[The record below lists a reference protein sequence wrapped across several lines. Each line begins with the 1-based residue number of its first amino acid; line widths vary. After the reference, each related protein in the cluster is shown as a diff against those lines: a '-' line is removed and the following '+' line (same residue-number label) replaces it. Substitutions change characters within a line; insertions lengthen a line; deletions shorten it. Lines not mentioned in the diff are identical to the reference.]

1 MHGDRVSAVIQSDK
15 DREVADPET
24 LIEPFLTR
32 FVGRIQKK
40 DDRLSII
47 PDHPLLKRLFS
58 AALSVMC
65 SMTSRLATGQWLK
78 CAVTH

>member
-1 MHGDRVSAVIQSDK
+1 MKKVMHGDRVSAVIQSDK

-47 PDHPLLKRLFS
+47 PDHP
-58 AALSVMC
+58 C
-65 SMTSRLATGQWLK
+65 
-78 CAVTH
+78 